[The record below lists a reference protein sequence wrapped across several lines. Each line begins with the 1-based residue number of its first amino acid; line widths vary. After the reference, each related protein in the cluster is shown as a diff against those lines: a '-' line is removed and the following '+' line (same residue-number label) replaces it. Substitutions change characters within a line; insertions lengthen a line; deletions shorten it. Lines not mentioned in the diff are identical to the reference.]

1 MYSLIRSYFR
11 DYIRIQ
17 LRKQR
22 SFEMRK
28 KIEIKSIV
36 NNRNQI
42 VFEKKEK
49 LDMKF
54 NQQLENS
61 NRSDRPLHKKK
72 GKDIQNEMKSF
83 YDTTD

>member
-1 MYSLIRSYFR
+1 
-11 DYIRIQ
+11 
-17 LRKQR
+17 
-22 SFEMRK
+22 MRK

-72 GKDIQNEMKSF
+72 ERTFRMK
-83 YDTTD
+83 